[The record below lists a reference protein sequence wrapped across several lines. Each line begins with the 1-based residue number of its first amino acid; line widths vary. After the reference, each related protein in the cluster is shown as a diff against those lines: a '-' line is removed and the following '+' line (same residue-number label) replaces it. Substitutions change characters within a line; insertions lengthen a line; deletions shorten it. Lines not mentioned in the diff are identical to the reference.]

1 MTNPIR
7 LSDDGG
13 AANELER
20 AILRSDLA
28 VEPPDGAS
36 GAVWVK
42 LSSRLGVVGAVGGM
56 AALDAAGKA
65 VKLKLAAQS
74 GSAAAGV
81 NVGSL
86 AVPTAGWLTFV
97 KGVVVGLLASG
108 AIWQGQR
115 LLTTTAP
122 PAKHVSPIVSTSP
135 SAEVAERAPAP
146 PILEP
151 TPVPPLEATTASA
164 PTRGRA
170 PERLDMSLPAK
181 SAPSVAAFVDESEA
195 VGAPGQRSSQLK
207 EEAQVLRQA
216 RAQLRAGAFASAQA
230 LLDASQRRF
239 AAPELYQERES
250 LVIEL
255 LFRSGQTA
263 VASQR
268 AKRFLATFPE
278 SPHAARLRELIGP

>member
-7 LSDDGG
+7 LSDDRG
-13 AANELER
+13 AVNELER

-36 GAVWVK
+36 DAVWVK
-42 LSSRLGVVGAVGGM
+42 LSSQLGVVGAVGGM
-56 AALDAAGKA
+56 AAVEAAGKA

-86 AVPTAGWLTFV
+86 AVPAAGWLTFV

-122 PAKHVSPIVSTSP
+122 RAEHASPIVSTSP

-146 PILEP
+146 SILEP
-151 TPVPPLEATTASA
+151 APVPPLEATTASPA
-164 PTRGRA
+164 TRVRA
-170 PERLDMSLPAK
+170 PERLDISLPAK

-195 VGAPGQRSSQLK
+195 VGSPGRSSQLK
-207 EEAQVLRQA
+207 DEAQVLRHA

-255 LFRSGQTA
+255 LFRSGQAA